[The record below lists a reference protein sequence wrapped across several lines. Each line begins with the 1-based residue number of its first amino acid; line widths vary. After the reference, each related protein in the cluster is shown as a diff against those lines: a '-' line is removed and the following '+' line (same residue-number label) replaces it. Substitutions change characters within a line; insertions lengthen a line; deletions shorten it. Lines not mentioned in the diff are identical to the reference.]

1 MFNINNYDNDY
12 YMSSTFDC
20 LQNMNKLTKEG
31 YLVMRSEK
39 TRSQQ
44 LNLADA
50 LHRLRLLIWKATE
63 PEQKPSEETIERLR
77 RR

>member
-1 MFNINNYDNDY
+1 
-12 YMSSTFDC
+12 
-20 LQNMNKLTKEG
+20 MNKLTKDG

-50 LHRLRLLIWKATE
+50 LQRLRLLIWKATE
-63 PEQKPSEETIERLR
+63 PEQEPSEETIERLR